1 MNKKKVLDFN
11 INLNQN
17 QIRILLITIIILVII
32 LLFRKQFSTTLEKI
46 IVFTIIFILL
56 LIISKNIIVTII
68 GTYLIF
74 LLINL
79 IIQYRNTIENFEN
92 VDEKEKKDEKDEKE
106 KKDDKDDKDDKN
118 KNKLNLTNVFDNP
131 DYLNA
136 KSGLDD
142 LVKQLDGGIKLSDS
156 DIKETPNLD
165 IDTKKYSKNNN
176 NALQKAQIESYEL
189 INTIKT
195 LQDTLQTLSPVLGEG
210 KKLMSAFESLQF

>member
-1 MNKKKVLDFN
+1 MNKRKVLDFN

-68 GTYLIF
+68 GTSLIF

-92 VDEKEKKDEKDEKE
+92 VDEKEKDK
-106 KKDDKDDKDDKN
+106 KKDDKDE
-118 KNKLNLTNVFDNP
+118 NKLNLDANIFNSP
-131 DYLNA
+131 DYLTA
-136 KSGLDD
+136 KGGLDK

-156 DIKETPNLD
+156 DTKETQKLD
-165 IDTKKYSKNNN
+165 IDSTKYSKNNN

-195 LQDTLQTLSPVLGEG
+195 LQDTLQTLSPILGEG

>member
-1 MNKKKVLDFN
+1 MNKRKVLDFN

-68 GTYLIF
+68 GTSLIF

-92 VDEKEKKDEKDEKE
+92 VDEKEKDK
-106 KKDDKDDKDDKN
+106 KKDDKDDKDDKDE
-118 KNKLNLTNVFDNP
+118 NKLNLDANIFNSP
-131 DYLNA
+131 DYLSA
-136 KSGLDD
+136 KGGLEK

-156 DIKETPNLD
+156 DTKETPKLD
-165 IDTKKYSKNNN
+165 IDSTKYSKNNN

>member
-68 GTYLIF
+68 GTSLIF

-92 VDEKEKKDEKDEKE
+92 SDEKDE
-106 KKDDKDDKDDKN
+106 KKDDKDDKDN
-118 KNKLNLTNVFDNP
+118 KDENKLNLDANVFNNP
-131 DYLNA
+131 DYLSA
-136 KSGLDD
+136 KGGLDD
-142 LVKQLDGGIKLSDS
+142 LVKQLDGGIKLSDT
-156 DIKETPNLD
+156 DTKETPKLD
-165 IDTKKYSKNNN
+165 IDSTKYSKNNN

>member
-68 GTYLIF
+68 STSLIF

-92 VDEKEKKDEKDEKE
+92 SDEKDE
-106 KKDDKDDKDDKN
+106 KKDDKDDKD
-118 KNKLNLTNVFDNP
+118 KNKLNLDANVFNNP
-131 DYLNA
+131 DYLSA

-142 LVKQLDGGIKLSDS
+142 LVKQLDRGIKLSDT
-156 DIKETPNLD
+156 DTKETPKLD
-165 IDTKKYSKNNN
+165 IDSTKYSKNNN